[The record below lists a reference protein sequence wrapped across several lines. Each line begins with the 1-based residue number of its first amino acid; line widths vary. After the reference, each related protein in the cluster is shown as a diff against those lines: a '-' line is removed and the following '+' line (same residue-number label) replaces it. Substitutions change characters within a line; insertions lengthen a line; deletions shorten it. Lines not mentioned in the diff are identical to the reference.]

1 MSELYLYHATD
12 RKNLDSILE
21 HGLLINPPIHNWND
35 IYCDGQIFLAF
46 DPNVANDFVLAS
58 ESQIKDVVVLK
69 ISLSSLHE
77 ESIGYDWNNR
87 CEYQNH
93 IVSCV
98 YKLNIP
104 ANVISIA
111 STSDE
116 GFNIDDY
123 KNTDMYEIIMNTF
136 DEEVETNLEN
146 E

>member
-21 HGLLINPPIHNWND
+21 HGLLINPPTHNWND
-35 IYCDGQIFLAF
+35 MYCDGQIFLAF
-46 DPNVANDFVLAS
+46 DPNVAEDFVMAS
-58 ESQIKDVVVLK
+58 ESQVEDVVVLK
-69 ISLSSLHE
+69 IPLSSLHE

-87 CEYQNH
+87 CEYQND

-116 GFNIDDY
+116 SFSINDY